1 MRGIGAYRLYCGEVT
16 DTPRDPNRPDQSYEP
31 AESPYDNPTEQIPP
45 SRSASGTSASDRADT
60 SGASTAAFGAQRSD
74 RLPRTDDELDFPY
87 SSTSDARSSD
97 ARSSDTRSTD
107 AQPTEK
113 IQAYRPSAYADSP
126 TTGASADSTSSTA
139 YSDHSTEYLGTSA
152 GAGAAAPR
160 AAVTPEPEVRTETVE
175 VPARRGSTD
184 LGLFVLRVA
193 IGAVFLGHGLQKLV
207 GLWNGPGLDGFQN
220 LLETSGFRYS
230 EILAIA
236 AAAGETLG
244 GALLILGLATPLAG
258 AAVLATIINAWCF
271 KQAAEPGLQ
280 FSGSSG
286 VEYETVLGFAAA
298 AIILTG
304 PGKIAF
310 DGRRGWATRPRIGS
324 LLALVVGIAA
334 GVCIWIFLN
343 GANPVVR

>member
-1 MRGIGAYRLYCGEVT
+1 MT
-16 DTPRDPNRPDQSYEP
+16 DTPRDPNRPDTSYEP
-31 AESPYDNPTEQIPP
+31 AESPYDNPTEKIPP
-45 SRSASGTSASDRADT
+45 SSRSTSETSASDRADT
-60 SGASTAAFGAQRSD
+60 SGTPTTVFGAQRSD

-87 SSTSDARSSD
+87 SSSSD
-97 ARSSDTRSTD
+97 ARSAD

-113 IQAYRPSAYADSP
+113 MQTYRPSAFADSP
-126 TTGASADSTSSTA
+126 TDRKSASDTTSSSAYSDNSTA
-139 YSDHSTEYLGTSA
+139 YLGTTA
-152 GAGAAAPR
+152 AAAPA
-160 AAVTPEPEVRTETVE
+160 AAVAPEPEIRTETVE

-184 LGLFVLRVA
+184 LGLFVLRVT

-207 GLWNGPGLDGFQN
+207 GLWDGPGLDGFQN

-271 KQAAEPGLQ
+271 KQAVEPGLQ
-280 FSGSSG
+280 FSGTGG

-324 LLALVVGIAA
+324 FLALVVGIAA

>member
-1 MRGIGAYRLYCGEVT
+1 MRSAHRLYCGEVT
-16 DTPRDPNRPDQSYEP
+16 DTPRDPNRPDPSYEP
-31 AESPYDNPTEQIPP
+31 AESPYDNPTEKIPP
-45 SRSASGTSASDRADT
+45 SRSTSETSASERTDASGTPT
-60 SGASTAAFGAQRSD
+60 TAFGAQRSD

-87 SSTSDARSSD
+87 SSSSD
-97 ARSSDTRSTD
+97 ARSAD

-113 IQAYRPSAYADSP
+113 MQTYRPSAFAD
-126 TTGASADSTSSTA
+126 TTTDRPSTSDSTSSSA
-139 YSDHSTEYLGTSA
+139 YSDHSTEYLGTA
-152 GAGAAAPR
+152 PAAAPA
-160 AAVTPEPEVRTETVE
+160 AAVAPEPEVRTETVE

-184 LGLFVLRVA
+184 LGLFVLRVT

-207 GLWNGPGLDGFQN
+207 GLWDGPGLDGFQN
-220 LLETSGFRYS
+220 LLESSGFRYS

-271 KQAAEPGLQ
+271 KQAVEPGLQ
-280 FSGSSG
+280 FSGTGG

-304 PGKIAF
+304 PGRIAF

-324 LLALVVGIAA
+324 FLALAVGIAA

>member
-1 MRGIGAYRLYCGEVT
+1 MT

-31 AESPYDNPTEQIPP
+31 AESPYDNPTEKIP
-45 SRSASGTSASDRADT
+45 SSGSTSDTSDSDRAET
-60 SGASTAAFGAQRSD
+60 SGESTTAFAAQRSD
-74 RLPRTDDELDFPY
+74 RLPRTDDELDFPH
-87 SSTSDARSSD
+87 SAQSDSRSSD
-97 ARSSDTRSTD
+97 AQ
-107 AQPTEK
+107 ATEK
-113 IQAYRPSAYADSP
+113 LQTYRPSAYSESSTDRTSA
-126 TTGASADSTSSTA
+126 TGATSSAA
-139 YSDHSTEYLGTSA
+139 YSDRPTENFHSSA
-152 GAGAAAPR
+152 GAGAASAP
-160 AAVTPEPEVRTETVE
+160 AAAPAPEVRTETVE

-193 IGAVFLGHGLQKLV
+193 VGAVFLAHGLQKLV
-207 GLWNGPGLDGFQN
+207 GLWNGPGLDGFQT

-280 FSGSSG
+280 FFGADG

-298 AIILTG
+298 AIIITG

>member
-1 MRGIGAYRLYCGEVT
+1 VT
-16 DTPRDPNRPDQSYEP
+16 DTPRDPNRPDTSYEP
-31 AESPYDNPTEQIPP
+31 AESPYDNPTETIPP
-45 SRSASGTSASDRADT
+45 SSRSTSETSASDRADT
-60 SGASTAAFGAQRSD
+60 SVTPTTAFGAQRSD

-87 SSTSDARSSD
+87 SSSSSD
-97 ARSSDTRSTD
+97 ARSAD

-113 IQAYRPSAYADSP
+113 MQTYRPSAFADSP
-126 TTGASADSTSSTA
+126 TDRKSASDTTSSSAYSDNSTA
-139 YSDHSTEYLGTSA
+139 YLGTTA
-152 GAGAAAPR
+152 AAAPA
-160 AAVTPEPEVRTETVE
+160 AAVAPEPEIRTETVE

-184 LGLFVLRVA
+184 LGLFVLRVT

-207 GLWNGPGLDGFQN
+207 GLWDGPGLDGFQN

-271 KQAAEPGLQ
+271 KQAVEPGLQ
-280 FSGSSG
+280 FSGTGG

-324 LLALVVGIAA
+324 FLALVVGIAA

>member
-1 MRGIGAYRLYCGEVT
+1 MT
-16 DTPRDPNRPDQSYEP
+16 DTPRDPNRPDNSYEP
-31 AESPYDNPTEQIPP
+31 AESPYDNPTEKISP
-45 SRSASGTSASDRADT
+45 SRSASETSATDRTETA
-60 SGASTAAFGAQRSD
+60 GAPTTAFGAQRSD

-87 SSTSDARSSD
+87 SSSSD
-97 ARSSDTRSTD
+97 ARSADGRAVDAGSVDAGSVD

-113 IQAYRPSAYADSP
+113 LPTYRPSAFADSSVDRP
-126 TTGASADSTSSTA
+126 STAASTSSGA
-139 YSDHSTEYLGTSA
+139 YSDRSTEYLGTSA
-152 GAGAAAPR
+152 GGATAAAV
-160 AAVTPEPEVRTETVE
+160 APEPEVRTETVE

-193 IGAVFLGHGLQKLV
+193 VGAVFLGHGLQKLV

-220 LLETSGFRYS
+220 LLEESGYRYP

-236 AAAGETLG
+236 AAVGETLG

-271 KQAAEPGLQ
+271 KQVVEPGLQ
-280 FSGSSG
+280 FSGTGG

-304 PGKIAF
+304 PGRIAF

-324 LLALVVGIAA
+324 LLALAVGIAA

-343 GANPVVR
+343 GADPVVR

>member
-1 MRGIGAYRLYCGEVT
+1 MT
-16 DTPRDPNRPDQSYEP
+16 DTPRDPNRPDTSYEP
-31 AESPYDNPTEQIPP
+31 AESPYDNPTEKIPP
-45 SRSASGTSASDRADT
+45 SSRSTSETSASDRTDA
-60 SGASTAAFGAQRSD
+60 SGTPTTAFGAQRSD

-87 SSTSDARSSD
+87 SSSSDARSSD
-97 ARSSDTRSTD
+97 A
-107 AQPTEK
+107 QPTEK
-113 IQAYRPSAYADSP
+113 MQTYRPSAFADSP
-126 TTGASADSTSSTA
+126 TDRKSASDTTSSSAYSDNSTA
-139 YSDHSTEYLGTSA
+139 YLGST
-152 GAGAAAPR
+152 AAAVPA
-160 AAVTPEPEVRTETVE
+160 AAVAPEPEIRTETVE

-184 LGLFVLRVA
+184 LGLVVLRVT

-207 GLWNGPGLDGFQN
+207 GLWDGPGLDGFQN

-271 KQAAEPGLQ
+271 KQAVEPGLQ
-280 FSGSSG
+280 FSGTGG

-324 LLALVVGIAA
+324 FLALVVGIAA

>member
-1 MRGIGAYRLYCGEVT
+1 MRSAHRLYCGEVT
-16 DTPRDPNRPDQSYEP
+16 DTPRDPNRPDPSYEP

-45 SRSASGTSASDRADT
+45 SRSTSETPASERTDASGTPT
-60 SGASTAAFGAQRSD
+60 TAFGAQRSD

-87 SSTSDARSSD
+87 SSSSD
-97 ARSSDTRSTD
+97 ARSAD

-113 IQAYRPSAYADSP
+113 MQTYRPSAFADTP
-126 TTGASADSTSSTA
+126 TDRPSTSDSTSSSA
-139 YSDHSTEYLGTSA
+139 YSDHSTEYLGTTPT
-152 GAGAAAPR
+152 AAP
-160 AAVTPEPEVRTETVE
+160 ATAVAPEPEVRTETVE

-184 LGLFVLRVA
+184 LGLFVLRVT

-207 GLWNGPGLDGFQN
+207 GLWDGPGLDGFQN
-220 LLETSGFRYS
+220 LLESSGFRYS

-271 KQAAEPGLQ
+271 KQAVEPGLQ
-280 FSGSSG
+280 FSGTGG

-304 PGKIAF
+304 PGRIAF

-324 LLALVVGIAA
+324 FLALAVGIAA

>member
-1 MRGIGAYRLYCGEVT
+1 MREIGAYRLYCGQVT

-60 SGASTAAFGAQRSD
+60 SGASTTAFGAQRSD

-87 SSTSDARSSD
+87 SSTSAARSSD

-113 IQAYRPSAYADSP
+113 IQAFRPSAYADSP
-126 TTGASADSTSSTA
+126 TTGASADNSSSSAYSDDSTA
-139 YSDHSTEYLGTSA
+139 YLGTTA
-152 GAGAAAPR
+152 GAVPAAAV
-160 AAVTPEPEVRTETVE
+160 APEPEIRTETVE

-184 LGLFVLRVA
+184 LGLFVLRVT

-271 KQAAEPGLQ
+271 KQVAEPGLQ

>member
-1 MRGIGAYRLYCGEVT
+1 MT
-16 DTPRDPNRPDQSYEP
+16 DTPRDPNRPDTSYEP
-31 AESPYDNPTEQIPP
+31 AESPYDNPTEKIPP
-45 SRSASGTSASDRADT
+45 SRSTSETSPSDSTDT
-60 SGASTAAFGAQRSD
+60 SGTPTTAFGAQRSD
-74 RLPRTDDELDFPY
+74 RLPRTDDELDFPN
-87 SSTSDARSSD
+87 SSSSD
-97 ARSSDTRSTD
+97 ARSAD

-113 IQAYRPSAYADSP
+113 MQTYRPSAFADAP
-126 TTGASADSTSSTA
+126 TERRSASDSTSSNA
-139 YSDHSTEYLGTSA
+139 YSDRSTEYLGTSA
-152 GAGAAAPR
+152 GGATAAAV
-160 AAVTPEPEVRTETVE
+160 APEPEIRTETVE
-175 VPARRGSTD
+175 VPARRGTTD

-220 LLETSGFRYS
+220 LLEDSGFRYS

-271 KQAAEPGLQ
+271 KQAVEPGLQ
-280 FSGSSG
+280 FSGTGG

-298 AIILTG
+298 ALILTG
-304 PGKIAF
+304 PGRISF

-324 LLALVVGIAA
+324 FLALAVGIAA

>member
-1 MRGIGAYRLYCGEVT
+1 MRSAHRLYCGEVT

-31 AESPYDNPTEQIPP
+31 AESPYDNPTEKIPP
-45 SRSASGTSASDRADT
+45 SRSTSASDRTDA
-60 SGASTAAFGAQRSD
+60 SGTPTTAFGAQRSD
-74 RLPRTDDELDFPY
+74 RLPRTDDELDFPH
-87 SSTSDARSSD
+87 SSSSD
-97 ARSSDTRSTD
+97 ARSADARSAD

-113 IQAYRPSAYADSP
+113 MQTYRPSAFADSSTDRP
-126 TTGASADSTSSTA
+126 STSESTSSSA
-139 YSDHSTEYLGTSA
+139 YSDRSTEYLGTTA
-152 GAGAAAPR
+152 AAAPA
-160 AAVTPEPEVRTETVE
+160 AAVAPEPEVRTETVE

-184 LGLFVLRVA
+184 LGLFVLRVT

-220 LLETSGFRYS
+220 LLESSGFRYS

-271 KQAAEPGLQ
+271 KQAVEPGLQ
-280 FSGSSG
+280 FSGTGG

-304 PGKIAF
+304 PGRIAF

-324 LLALVVGIAA
+324 FLALVVGIAA

>member
-1 MRGIGAYRLYCGEVT
+1 MT
-16 DTPRDPNRPDQSYEP
+16 DTPRDPNRPDPSYEP
-31 AESPYDNPTEQIPP
+31 AESPYDNPTEKIPP
-45 SRSASGTSASDRADT
+45 SRSTSETSASDRTDA
-60 SGASTAAFGAQRSD
+60 SGAPTTAFGAQRSD
-74 RLPRTDDELDFPY
+74 RLPRTDDELDFPQ
-87 SSTSDARSSD
+87 SSSSDARSSD
-97 ARSSDTRSTD
+97 ARSSDARSSD
-107 AQPTEK
+107 ARLSDSQPTEK
-113 IQAYRPSAYADSP
+113 MQTYRPSAFADSSTDRP
-126 TTGASADSTSSTA
+126 SASDNTSSSA
-139 YSDHSTEYLGTSA
+139 YSDRSTEYLGTSA
-152 GAGAAAPR
+152 AATPAAAT
-160 AAVTPEPEVRTETVE
+160 AEPEIRTETVE
-175 VPARRGSTD
+175 VPAKRGSTD
-184 LGLFVLRVA
+184 LGLFVLRVT

-207 GLWNGPGLDGFQN
+207 GLWDGPGLDGFQG
-220 LLETSGFRYS
+220 LLESSGFRYS

-271 KQAAEPGLQ
+271 KQAVEPGLQ
-280 FSGSSG
+280 FSGTGG

-304 PGKIAF
+304 PGRIAF

-324 LLALVVGIAA
+324 FLALVVGIAA

>member
-1 MRGIGAYRLYCGEVT
+1 MT
-16 DTPRDPNRPDQSYEP
+16 DTPRDPNRPDTSYEP
-31 AESPYDNPTEQIPP
+31 AESPYDNPTEKIPP
-45 SRSASGTSASDRADT
+45 SRSTSETSASDSTDT
-60 SGASTAAFGAQRSD
+60 SGTPTTAFGAQRSD
-74 RLPRTDDELDFPY
+74 RLPRTDDELDFPN
-87 SSTSDARSSD
+87 SSSD
-97 ARSSDTRSTD
+97 ARSAD

-113 IQAYRPSAYADSP
+113 MQTYRPSAFADAP
-126 TTGASADSTSSTA
+126 TERRSASDSTSSNA
-139 YSDHSTEYLGTSA
+139 YSDRSTEYLGTSA
-152 GAGAAAPR
+152 GGATAAAV
-160 AAVTPEPEVRTETVE
+160 APEPEIRTETVE
-175 VPARRGSTD
+175 VPARRGTTD

-220 LLETSGFRYS
+220 LLEDSGFRYS

-271 KQAAEPGLQ
+271 KQAVEPGLQ
-280 FSGSSG
+280 FSGTGG

-298 AIILTG
+298 ALILTG
-304 PGKIAF
+304 PGRISF

-324 LLALVVGIAA
+324 FLALAVGIAA

>member
-1 MRGIGAYRLYCGEVT
+1 MT
-16 DTPRDPNRPDQSYEP
+16 DTPRDPNRPDTSYEP
-31 AESPYDNPTEQIPP
+31 AESPYDNPTEKIPP
-45 SRSASGTSASDRADT
+45 SSRSTSETSASDRADT
-60 SGASTAAFGAQRSD
+60 SGTPTTAFGAQRSD

-87 SSTSDARSSD
+87 SSSSSD
-97 ARSSDTRSTD
+97 ARSAD

-113 IQAYRPSAYADSP
+113 MQTYRPSAFADSP
-126 TTGASADSTSSTA
+126 TDRKSASDTTSSSAYSDNSTA
-139 YSDHSTEYLGTSA
+139 YLGTTA
-152 GAGAAAPR
+152 AAAPA
-160 AAVTPEPEVRTETVE
+160 AAVAPEPEIRTETVE

-184 LGLFVLRVA
+184 LGLFVLRVT

-207 GLWNGPGLDGFQN
+207 GLWDGPGLDGFQN

-271 KQAAEPGLQ
+271 KQAVEPGLQ
-280 FSGSSG
+280 FSGTGG

-324 LLALVVGIAA
+324 FLALVVGIAA

>member
-1 MRGIGAYRLYCGEVT
+1 MT
-16 DTPRDPNRPDQSYEP
+16 DTPRDPNRPDQPYEP

-45 SRSASGTSASDRADT
+45 SRSASGTSAPDRGDT
-60 SGASTAAFGAQRSD
+60 SGAPTAAFGAQRSD
-74 RLPRTDDELDFPY
+74 RLPRTDDELDFPH
-87 SSTSDARSSD
+87 SSTSDA
-97 ARSSDTRSTD
+97 RSTD

-152 GAGAAAPR
+152 GSGATASR

-175 VPARRGSTD
+175 VPARRGSAD

-343 GANPVVR
+343 GANPVAR

>member
-1 MRGIGAYRLYCGEVT
+1 MRSAHRLYCGEVT
-16 DTPRDPNRPDQSYEP
+16 DTPRDPNRPDPSYEP
-31 AESPYDNPTEQIPP
+31 AESPYDNPTEKIPP
-45 SRSASGTSASDRADT
+45 SRSTSETSASERTDASGTPT
-60 SGASTAAFGAQRSD
+60 TAFGAQRSD

-87 SSTSDARSSD
+87 SSSSD
-97 ARSSDTRSTD
+97 ARSAD

-113 IQAYRPSAYADSP
+113 MQTYRPSAFADTP
-126 TTGASADSTSSTA
+126 TDRPSTSDSTSSSA
-139 YSDHSTEYLGTSA
+139 YSDHSTEYLGTA
-152 GAGAAAPR
+152 PAAAPA
-160 AAVTPEPEVRTETVE
+160 AAVAPEPEVRTETVE

-184 LGLFVLRVA
+184 LGLFVLRVT

-207 GLWNGPGLDGFQN
+207 GLWDGPGLDGFQN
-220 LLETSGFRYS
+220 LLESSGFRYS

-271 KQAAEPGLQ
+271 KQAVEPGLQ
-280 FSGSSG
+280 FSGTGG

-304 PGKIAF
+304 PGRIAF

-324 LLALVVGIAA
+324 FLALAVGIAA

>member
-1 MRGIGAYRLYCGEVT
+1 MRSAHRLYCGEVT
-16 DTPRDPNRPDQSYEP
+16 DTPRDPNRPDPSYEP
-31 AESPYDNPTEQIPP
+31 AESPYDNPTEKIPP
-45 SRSASGTSASDRADT
+45 SRSTSETSASERTDASGTPT
-60 SGASTAAFGAQRSD
+60 TAFGAQRSD

-87 SSTSDARSSD
+87 SSPSDARS
-97 ARSSDTRSTD
+97 AD

-113 IQAYRPSAYADSP
+113 MQTYRPSAFADTP
-126 TTGASADSTSSTA
+126 TDRPSTSDSTSSSA
-139 YSDHSTEYLGTSA
+139 YSDHSTEYLGTVP
-152 GAGAAAPR
+152 AAAPA
-160 AAVTPEPEVRTETVE
+160 AAVAPEPEVRTETVE

-184 LGLFVLRVA
+184 LGLFVLRVT

-207 GLWNGPGLDGFQN
+207 GLWDGPGLDGFQN
-220 LLETSGFRYS
+220 LLESSGFRYS

-271 KQAAEPGLQ
+271 KQAVEPGLQ
-280 FSGSSG
+280 FSGTGG

-298 AIILTG
+298 AIILPG
-304 PGKIAF
+304 PGRIAF

-324 LLALVVGIAA
+324 FLALAVGIAA

>member
-1 MRGIGAYRLYCGEVT
+1 MT
-16 DTPRDPNRPDQSYEP
+16 DTPRDPNRPDTSYEP
-31 AESPYDNPTEQIPP
+31 AESPYDNPTEKIPP
-45 SRSASGTSASDRADT
+45 SSRSTSETSASDRTDT
-60 SGASTAAFGAQRSD
+60 SGTPTTAFGAQRSD

-87 SSTSDARSSD
+87 SSSSD
-97 ARSSDTRSTD
+97 AHSSD

-113 IQAYRPSAYADSP
+113 MQTYRPSAFADSP
-126 TTGASADSTSSTA
+126 TDRKSASDTTSSSAYSDNSTA
-139 YSDHSTEYLGTSA
+139 YLGTTA
-152 GAGAAAPR
+152 AAAPA
-160 AAVTPEPEVRTETVE
+160 AAVAPEPEIRTETVE

-184 LGLFVLRVA
+184 LGLFVLRVT

-207 GLWNGPGLDGFQN
+207 GLWDGPGLDGFQN

-271 KQAAEPGLQ
+271 KQAVEPGLQ
-280 FSGSSG
+280 FSGTGG

-324 LLALVVGIAA
+324 FLALVVGIAA

>member
-1 MRGIGAYRLYCGEVT
+1 M
-16 DTPRDPNRPDQSYEP
+16 
-31 AESPYDNPTEQIPP
+31 PP
-45 SRSASGTSASDRADT
+45 SRSASGTTASEG
-60 SGASTAAFGAQRSD
+60 SGSPTAAFGAQRSD
-74 RLPRTDDELDFPY
+74 RLPRTDDELDFPH
-87 SSTSDARSSD
+87 SSTSDVRSTD
-97 ARSSDTRSTD
+97 ARSTD

-113 IQAYRPSAYADSP
+113 IQAFRPSTYADSP
-126 TTGASADSTSSTA
+126 TTGASAADSTSSAA

-152 GAGAAAPR
+152 GTGAAASG
-160 AAVTPEPEVRTETVE
+160 ATVASQPEVRTETVE
-175 VPARRGSTD
+175 VPARRGTAD
-184 LGLFVLRVA
+184 LGLFVLRVT

-271 KQAAEPGLQ
+271 KQVAEPGLQ
-280 FSGSSG
+280 FSGATS

-304 PGKIAF
+304 PGKISF

-324 LLALVVGIAA
+324 FLALAIGIAA

>member
-1 MRGIGAYRLYCGEVT
+1 MT
-16 DTPRDPNRPDQSYEP
+16 DTPRDPTRPDQSYEP
-31 AESPYDNPTEQIPP
+31 AESPYDSPTEKIPP
-45 SRSASGTSASDRADT
+45 SRSATGASATDASASDRAET
-60 SGASTAAFGAQRSD
+60 SGASTTAFGAQRSD

-87 SSTSDARSSD
+87 SSSSD
-97 ARSSDTRSTD
+97 ARSSDSRSTD

-113 IQAYRPSAYADSP
+113 MQAYRPSAYADSP
-126 TTGASADSTSSTA
+126 IDSAPAADSRSSAA
-139 YSDHSTEYLGTSA
+139 YSDRSTEYLGTSA
-152 GAGAAAPR
+152 GAGTAVPT
-160 AAVTPEPEVRTETVE
+160 AAVAPEPEIRTETVE
-175 VPARRGSTD
+175 VPARRGTTD
-184 LGLFVLRVA
+184 LGLFVLRVT

-220 LLETSGFRYS
+220 LLESSGFRYS

-271 KQAAEPGLQ
+271 KQAVEPGLQ
-280 FSGSSG
+280 FSGTGG

-343 GANPVVR
+343 GANPIVR

>member
-1 MRGIGAYRLYCGEVT
+1 MT
-16 DTPRDPNRPDQSYEP
+16 DTPRDPNQQDPSYEP
-31 AESPYDNPTEQIPP
+31 AESPYDNPTEKISPT
-45 SRSASGTSASDRADT
+45 RSGSDA
-60 SGASTAAFGAQRSD
+60 SGASTTAFGAQRSD
-74 RLPRTDDELDFPY
+74 RLPRTDDELDFPH
-87 SSTSDARSSD
+87 SSASDK
-97 ARSSDTRSTD
+97 RSTD
-107 AQPTEK
+107 AAPTEK
-113 IQAYRPSAYADSP
+113 IPTYRPSAFADSP
-126 TTGASADSTSSTA
+126 TQTPTTATTAGATSNA
-139 YSDHSTEYLGTSA
+139 YSDRPTEYLGESSDSA
-152 GAGAAAPR
+152 VAAP
-160 AAVTPEPEVRTETVE
+160 AAPVRTETVE
-175 VPARRGSTD
+175 VPARRGTTD

-220 LLETSGFRYS
+220 LLEESGFRYP

-271 KQAAEPGLQ
+271 KQVAEPGLQ
-280 FSGSSG
+280 FSGATG

-324 LLALVVGIAA
+324 FLALAVGIAA

>member
-1 MRGIGAYRLYCGEVT
+1 MT
-16 DTPRDPNRPDQSYEP
+16 DTPRDPNRPDTSYEP
-31 AESPYDNPTEQIPP
+31 AESPYDNPTEKIPP
-45 SRSASGTSASDRADT
+45 SRSTSETPASDPTDT
-60 SGASTAAFGAQRSD
+60 SGTPTTAFGAQRSD
-74 RLPRTDDELDFPY
+74 RLPRTDDELDFPH
-87 SSTSDARSSD
+87 SSSSD
-97 ARSSDTRSTD
+97 ARSAD

-113 IQAYRPSAYADSP
+113 MQAYRPSAFADSP
-126 TTGASADSTSSTA
+126 TDRPSASDNTSSSA
-139 YSDHSTEYLGTSA
+139 YSDRSTEYLGTTA
-152 GAGAAAPR
+152 APAAAV
-160 AAVTPEPEVRTETVE
+160 ASEPEVRTETVE

-184 LGLFVLRVA
+184 LGLFVLRVT

-271 KQAAEPGLQ
+271 KQAVEPGLQ
-280 FSGSSG
+280 FSGTGG

-324 LLALVVGIAA
+324 FLALVVGIAA

>member
-1 MRGIGAYRLYCGEVT
+1 MSVDVGEERSSALLWRGDRYTARPQPAGSVVRTGREPVRQSHGADSALALHLRDASVRAHRRLGYADHGVRGSALGPTAANRRRTRFSVLVVVRRTLGRCAAHGEDADLST
-16 DTPRDPNRPDQSYEP
+16 LAFADTPTDRP
-31 AESPYDNPTEQIPP
+31 
-45 SRSASGTSASDRADT
+45 
-60 SGASTAAFGAQRSD
+60 
-74 RLPRTDDELDFPY
+74 
-87 SSTSDARSSD
+87 STS
-97 ARSSDTRSTD
+97 
-107 AQPTEK
+107 
-113 IQAYRPSAYADSP
+113 
-126 TTGASADSTSSTA
+126 DSTSSSA
-139 YSDHSTEYLGTSA
+139 YSDHSTEYLGTTPT
-152 GAGAAAPR
+152 AAP
-160 AAVTPEPEVRTETVE
+160 ATAVAPEPEVRTETVE

-184 LGLFVLRVA
+184 LGLFVLRVT

-207 GLWNGPGLDGFQN
+207 GLWDGPGLDGFQN
-220 LLETSGFRYS
+220 LLESSGFRYS

-271 KQAAEPGLQ
+271 KQAVEPGLQ
-280 FSGSSG
+280 FSGTGG

-304 PGKIAF
+304 PGRIAF

-324 LLALVVGIAA
+324 FLALAVGIAA